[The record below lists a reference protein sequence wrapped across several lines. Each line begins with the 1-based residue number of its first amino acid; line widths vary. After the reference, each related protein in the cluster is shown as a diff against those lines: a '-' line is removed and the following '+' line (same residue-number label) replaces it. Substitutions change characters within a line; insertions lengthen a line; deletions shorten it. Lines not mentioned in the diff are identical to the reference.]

1 MSTIINAPDGN
12 TVIYDQEAPWR
23 IWSLEN
29 IYTGTSGLNKFVPK
43 VGDHVWNLTTNEKFR
58 VAELINYI
66 PRFEPIEAADNEGSA
81 SLSAGVGANPDT
93 YRAHLDTTVVPH
105 VMRVD
110 GRLTVAGAELS
121 YARIYRGTDTS
132 STGRV
137 ISRRYDGN
145 GEFIDDKVPL
155 ELATLNDNNNISLKY
170 IPSFAVGE
178 DIPEGASVT
187 VVIYEE
193 QGHVAHRRTLFVN
206 HGSFTPGIEASRE
219 YITHVSLKSAFLSK
233 TVENQIE
240 VPQNVTLDAINV
252 TGVVHYQS
260 GKTVELPIDGDR
272 MRILGMESFIATQ
285 PGDDVPLVLSYKLSP
300 GEQSEFVSNDGK
312 HVNSTYKLLITEH
325 VGALSVK
332 LAGFP
337 RWRND
342 TQEYQMRWFL
352 TDLDRSTAMDVT
364 AYVLYNQSSDIFD
377 PVGYGKAQN
386 LSVRLNLKDASQ
398 ALISY
403 NHTTTQTVQLLAAGT
418 TQGTNWKIAFTPNQ
432 DPMFGQGLGA
442 QCMMVNQ
449 NVWRVNVRS
458 GFNSFADWLQAFFYN
473 TKPLFNNRN
482 ETKAPE
488 PTHMKVFTATGSTI
502 LDISAWNS
510 EFSVGVNLA
519 GQTNL
524 QIEWIKRMGA
534 VDLRLGVTCVPLK
547 QIN

>member
-29 IYTGTSGLNKFVPK
+29 IYMGTSGLNKFVPK

-66 PRFEPIEAADNEGSA
+66 PRFEPIEAANNEGSA

-170 IPSFAVGE
+170 VPSFAVGE

-312 HVNSTYKLLITEH
+312 HVNSTYKLLVTEH

-403 NHTTTQTVQLLAAGT
+403 NHTTTETVQLLAAGT

-442 QCMMVNQ
+442 QCVMVNQ

>member
-29 IYTGTSGLNKFVPK
+29 IYMGTSGLNKFVPK

-66 PRFEPIEAADNEGSA
+66 PRFEPIETADSEGSA

-272 MRILGMESFIATQ
+272 VRILGMESFIATQ

-312 HVNSTYKLLITEH
+312 HVNSTYKLLVTEH

-403 NHTTTQTVQLLAAGT
+403 NHTTTETVQLLAAGT

-442 QCMMVNQ
+442 QCVMVNQ

-502 LDISAWNS
+502 LDISAWNG

>member
-29 IYTGTSGLNKFVPK
+29 IYMGTSGLNKFVPK

-403 NHTTTQTVQLLAAGT
+403 NHTTTETVQLLAAGT

-442 QCMMVNQ
+442 QCVMVNQ

-502 LDISAWNS
+502 LDISAWNG

>member
-29 IYTGTSGLNKFVPK
+29 IYMGTSGLNKFVPK

-66 PRFEPIEAADNEGSA
+66 PRFESIETADSEGSA

-403 NHTTTQTVQLLAAGT
+403 NHTTTETVQLLAAGT

-442 QCMMVNQ
+442 QCVMVNQ

-458 GFNSFADWLQAFFYN
+458 GFNSLADWLQAFFYN

-502 LDISAWNS
+502 LDISAWNG

>member
-29 IYTGTSGLNKFVPK
+29 IYMGTSGLNKFVPK

-66 PRFEPIEAADNEGSA
+66 PRFEPIETADSEGSA

-312 HVNSTYKLLITEH
+312 HVNSTYKLLVTEH

-403 NHTTTQTVQLLAAGT
+403 NHTTTETVQLLAAGT

-442 QCMMVNQ
+442 QCVMVNQ

>member
-29 IYTGTSGLNKFVPK
+29 IYMGTSGLNKFVPK

-66 PRFEPIEAADNEGSA
+66 PRFEPIETADSEGSA

-312 HVNSTYKLLITEH
+312 HVNSTYKLLVTEH

-403 NHTTTQTVQLLAAGT
+403 NHTTTETVQLLAAGT

-442 QCMMVNQ
+442 QCVMVNQ

-502 LDISAWNS
+502 LDISAWNG

>member
-29 IYTGTSGLNKFVPK
+29 IYMGTSGLNKFVPK
-43 VGDHVWNLTTNEKFR
+43 VGDHVWNLTSNEKFR

-272 MRILGMESFIATQ
+272 MRILGMENFIATQ

-442 QCMMVNQ
+442 QCVMVNQ

-458 GFNSFADWLQAFFYN
+458 GFNSFADWMQAFFYN

>member
-29 IYTGTSGLNKFVPK
+29 IYMGTSGLNKFVPK

-66 PRFEPIEAADNEGSA
+66 PRFEPIETADSEGSA

-312 HVNSTYKLLITEH
+312 HVNSTYKLLVTEH

-403 NHTTTQTVQLLAAGT
+403 NHTTTETVQLLAAGT

-432 DPMFGQGLGA
+432 DPMYGQGLGA
-442 QCMMVNQ
+442 QCVMVNQ

-458 GFNSFADWLQAFFYN
+458 GFNSFTDWLQAFFYN

-502 LDISAWNS
+502 LDISAWNG

>member
-29 IYTGTSGLNKFVPK
+29 IYMGTSGLNKFVPK

-66 PRFEPIEAADNEGSA
+66 PRFEPIETADSEGSA

-403 NHTTTQTVQLLAAGT
+403 NHTTTETVQLLAAGT

-442 QCMMVNQ
+442 QCVMVNQ

-458 GFNSFADWLQAFFYN
+458 GFNSFADWMQAFFYN

>member
-29 IYTGTSGLNKFVPK
+29 IYMGTSGLNKFVPK

-66 PRFEPIEAADNEGSA
+66 PRFEPIEAAGNEGSA

-170 IPSFAVGE
+170 VPSFAVGE

-312 HVNSTYKLLITEH
+312 HVNSTYKLLVTEH

-403 NHTTTQTVQLLAAGT
+403 NHTTTETVQLLAAGT

-442 QCMMVNQ
+442 QCVMVNQ

-502 LDISAWNS
+502 LDISAWNG

-524 QIEWIKRMGA
+524 QIEWIKRIGN
-534 VDLRLGVTCVPLK
+534 VDLRLGVSCLPLK
-547 QIN
+547 QIS

>member
-29 IYTGTSGLNKFVPK
+29 IYMGTSGLNKFVPK

-66 PRFEPIEAADNEGSA
+66 PRFEPIETADSEGSA

-312 HVNSTYKLLITEH
+312 HVNSTYKLLVTEH

-403 NHTTTQTVQLLAAGT
+403 NHTTTETVQLLAAGT

-442 QCMMVNQ
+442 QCVMVNQ

-458 GFNSFADWLQAFFYN
+458 GFNSFADWLQAFYYN

-502 LDISAWNS
+502 LDISAWNG

>member
-29 IYTGTSGLNKFVPK
+29 IYMGTSGLNKFVPK

-403 NHTTTQTVQLLAAGT
+403 NHTTTETVQLLAAGT

-442 QCMMVNQ
+442 QCVMVNQ

-458 GFNSFADWLQAFFYN
+458 GFNSFTDWLQAFFYN

>member
-29 IYTGTSGLNKFVPK
+29 IYMGTSGLNKFVPK

-66 PRFEPIEAADNEGSA
+66 PRFEPIETADSEGSA

-312 HVNSTYKLLITEH
+312 HVNSTYKLLVTEH

-403 NHTTTQTVQLLAAGT
+403 NHTTTETVQLLAAGT

-442 QCMMVNQ
+442 QCVMVNQ

-473 TKPLFNNRN
+473 TKPLMNNRN

-502 LDISAWNS
+502 LDISAWNG

>member
-29 IYTGTSGLNKFVPK
+29 IYMGTSGLNKFVPK

-66 PRFEPIEAADNEGSA
+66 PRFEPIETADSEGSA

-312 HVNSTYKLLITEH
+312 HVNSTYKLLVTEH

-442 QCMMVNQ
+442 QCVMVNQ

-488 PTHMKVFTATGSTI
+488 PTHMKVFTATGSTV
-502 LDISAWNS
+502 LDISAWNG